1 MQGVLAQSAFYG
13 PFTVPI
19 AIATGVSAAA
29 NVAKIASAKF
39 DGGGASGGAGESGG
53 GSAPQIGSTSLP
65 TPPTINTPNNNTSTM
80 FDEQGNNLGLA
91 NDQRTAQPIK
101 VFVTETDISEIQ
113 NRANKLK
120 TQTTI

>member
-1 MQGVLAQSAFYG
+1 
-13 PFTVPI
+13 
-19 AIATGVSAAA
+19 
-29 NVAKIASAKF
+29 
-39 DGGGASGGAGESGG
+39 
-53 GSAPQIGSTSLP
+53 
-65 TPPTINTPNNNTSTM
+65 M